1 LFEPVVIGCK
11 TLPNRF
17 YQVPHASGFGSA
29 KPRTQAA
36 FRAIKAEGGWGGVCV
51 EYAPVSADSDEVP
64 AIGADLWDDAD
75 ARALALA
82 AEAIH
87 AHGSL
92 AGLELFHGGAASP
105 NGSSRA
111 ARLAPSQ
118 IASQLQW
125 GGLAKQ
131 MSADDITRVQR
142 DWVEAARRAA
152 GAGFDIVYVYGAH
165 GYLITQFLSP
175 VTNRRTDG
183 YGGSLAN
190 RGRFWLETLAAVRS
204 AVGGECAIATRVA
217 VHGDSGVPGS
227 GGLPGIEMDEMLALV
242 GMADDL
248 VDLWDVTVG
257 SWPEDSGTSRY
268 YPEGHQRPWAHRVR
282 EATAKPVVSVGR
294 YSSPDLM
301 ADVIRS
307 GAVDLIGSAR
317 QAIAD
322 PFLPRKI
329 AEGRLDEI
337 RECTGSNICILREE
351 TFRHVGCVQN
361 ATAGEE
367 YRRGWHPEVFSP
379 AARADQPVLVV
390 GAGPAGME
398 CAVVL
403 GRRGFSAVH
412 LVEAEPQI
420 GGRLRW
426 TRRLPELGHW
436 GRIVDWRAVQFGRL
450 PGVEVITGRRLGVAD
465 VLGYGA
471 DVVVIATGSSWRGDG
486 VSPANPEPIPGA
498 DPSLPHVLTPE
509 QVVAG
514 KRPPG
519 RQVVLYDTDGYY
531 VAPGVA
537 ELLAREGFEV
547 TVVTT
552 FAVLSPVSDETLE
565 GDMLRAHLHRAGVR
579 VQHATTITGI
589 SAGPAE
595 GGGPGPAGGEGGPG
609 PALGEGRARPAGG
622 EGRARPAGGE
632 GGPWSV
638 LGHDRYGEPWSA
650 GCDGVVLVTQ
660 QVSDDSLYLELA
672 ARPAALAAA
681 GISALHRVGDAVAP
695 RLLSEA
701 IFDGHRL
708 ARELDSP
715 DPAMPVPYRRERAG
729 PA

>member
-1 LFEPVVIGCK
+1 
-11 TLPNRF
+11 
-17 YQVPHASGFGSA
+17 
-29 KPRTQAA
+29 
-36 FRAIKAEGGWGGVCV
+36 
-51 EYAPVSADSDEVP
+51 
-64 AIGADLWDDAD
+64 
-75 ARALALA
+75 
-82 AEAIH
+82 
-87 AHGSL
+87 
-92 AGLELFHGGAASP
+92 
-105 NGSSRA
+105 
-111 ARLAPSQ
+111 
-118 IASQLQW
+118 
-125 GGLAKQ
+125 
-131 MSADDITRVQR
+131 
-142 DWVEAARRAA
+142 
-152 GAGFDIVYVYGAH
+152 
-165 GYLITQFLSP
+165 
-175 VTNRRTDG
+175 
-183 YGGSLAN
+183 
-190 RGRFWLETLAAVRS
+190 
-204 AVGGECAIATRVA
+204 
-217 VHGDSGVPGS
+217 
-227 GGLPGIEMDEMLALV
+227 
-242 GMADDL
+242 
-248 VDLWDVTVG
+248 
-257 SWPEDSGTSRY
+257 
-268 YPEGHQRPWAHRVR
+268 
-282 EATAKPVVSVGR
+282 
-294 YSSPDLM
+294 
-301 ADVIRS
+301 
-307 GAVDLIGSAR
+307 
-317 QAIAD
+317 
-322 PFLPRKI
+322 
-329 AEGRLDEI
+329 
-337 RECTGSNICILREE
+337 
-351 TFRHVGCVQN
+351 
-361 ATAGEE
+361 
-367 YRRGWHPEVFSP
+367 
-379 AARADQPVLVV
+379 VLVV